1 MRVRKGGGGGGG
13 GARGGGHQLQ
23 DGQDGEQVD
32 EEAAVAD
39 VEPGHQAPVRDH
51 APLEAVHRQEAAVE
65 VEGHVG
71 RVQRACARPEGR
83 PPLAA
88 RSVRA
93 ASQQLVLTIGSAT
106 EQLFEHV

>member
-1 MRVRKGGGGGGG
+1 VARGGAWQAGVRAGGKGREGGGG
-13 GARGGGHQLQ
+13 GGGHQLQ
-23 DGQDGEQVD
+23 DGQDGQQVD

-71 RVQRACARPEGR
+71 RVQRACAQP
-83 PPLAA
+83 A
-88 RSVRA
+88 
-93 ASQQLVLTIGSAT
+93 GSG
-106 EQLFEHV
+106 